1 MCRRPSDR
9 SCGYQSRD
17 AASVWRSPGKRAGV
31 GGRFKKETYVELIHF
46 IIKQKSTQQYNNV
59 SYHICLSLRVKFK
72 RTFQITVFPYKSKK
86 CLFFFGCISFLS
98 GSMVKNPPGNAGDLG
113 DEGSNPGLERSPGEG
128 NGNPLQYSCL
138 ENPMDRGAWQT
149 TVQGVAKVRLS
160 NYECT
165 CTYL

>member
-1 MCRRPSDR
+1 MWRRPSDR

-72 RTFQITVFPYKSKK
+72 RTFQITVFPYKGKK
-86 CLFFFGCISFLS
+86 CLFFFFGCISF
-98 GSMVKNPPGNAGDLG
+98 
-113 DEGSNPGLERSPGEG
+113 
-128 NGNPLQYSCL
+128 
-138 ENPMDRGAWQT
+138 
-149 TVQGVAKVRLS
+149 
-160 NYECT
+160 
-165 CTYL
+165 